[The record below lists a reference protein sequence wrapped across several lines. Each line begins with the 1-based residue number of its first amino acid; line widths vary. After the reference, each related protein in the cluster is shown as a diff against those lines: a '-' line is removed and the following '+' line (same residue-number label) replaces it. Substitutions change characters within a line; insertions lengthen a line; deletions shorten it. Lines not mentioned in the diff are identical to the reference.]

1 MSGCTHNAL
10 GHYSDSLDTASTGM
24 IVQTAQTQAH
34 FLDVVVMLATEML
47 NCMNVKELEVSK
59 IKQRGYTEGEIS
71 TGISWLLDKIS
82 LNTGTPVPPVP
93 APRSIRVLDQ
103 VERELLS
110 GEAQGYLIQLHQLSV
125 LSQAEFEEILDR
137 VMLTELP
144 AAGLKEV
151 KMIAASVLFGYD
163 DARNNGSRLMLNAG
177 DTVQ

>member
-1 MSGCTHNAL
+1 MIGQ
-10 GHYSDSLDTASTGM
+10 ST
-24 IVQTAQTQAH
+24 QAQAH

-47 NCMNVKELEVSK
+47 NCKTVKEIELAK
-59 IKQRGYTEGEIS
+59 IAEHGYTDGEIS

-93 APRSIRVLDQ
+93 TPRSIRVFDH

-110 GEAQGYLIQLHQLSV
+110 GAAQGYLIQLHQLSL
-125 LSQAEFEEILDR
+125 LSQTEFEEILDR
-137 VMLTELP
+137 VLLCELP
-144 AAGLKEV
+144 AAGLQEV
-151 KMIAASVLFGYD
+151 KVIAASVLFGSE

>member
-1 MSGCTHNAL
+1 MIGQSTHA
-10 GHYSDSLDTASTGM
+10 
-24 IVQTAQTQAH
+24 QAH

-47 NCMNVKELEVSK
+47 TCKTVKEIEVSK
-59 IKQRGYTEGEIS
+59 IAQHGYTDGEIS

-93 APRSIRVLDQ
+93 APRSIRVFDQ

-110 GEAQGYLIQLHQLSV
+110 SDAQGYLIQLHQLSV
-125 LSQAEFEEILDR
+125 LSQTEFEEIVDR
-137 VMLTELP
+137 VMLSEIP
-144 AAGLKEV
+144 ASGVQEI
-151 KMIAASVLFGYD
+151 KMIVASVLFGSE